1 MNMETKVFDL
11 ESQNE
16 KLIKEVQKLKGDSHE
31 QEDHLRKELEDKY
44 KQLVTYKDSEIES
57 MTNKLAKI
65 SQINID
71 LTTKCNRLEQN
82 N

>member
-31 QEDHLRKELEDKY
+31 
-44 KQLVTYKDSEIES
+44 
-57 MTNKLAKI
+57 
-65 SQINID
+65 
-71 LTTKCNRLEQN
+71 
-82 N
+82 

>member
-16 KLIKEVQKLKGDSHE
+16 KLIKEVQKLKGDNVEH
-31 QEDHLRKELEDKY
+31 EDHLRKELEDKY
-44 KQLVTYKDSEIES
+44 KQLVSYKDSEIEN

-65 SQINID
+65 SQLNID
-71 LTTKCNRLEQN
+71 LTSKCNRLE
-82 N
+82 